1 MEKLKIT
8 ENGLIKKI
16 SFTEKFATGIFL
28 VTDNKLVKQNC
39 KILTIDLGENT
50 NPLELRQKVT
60 KIEKTGILTIRIMD
74 QYFQYIFKD
83 YAAKSDVDRLIQDVA
98 PQSREALKAA
108 YELAGL
114 NNLDQT
120 GNISDFTYNMN

>member
-8 ENGLIKKI
+8 DNGLIKKI
-16 SFTEKFATGIFL
+16 SFTDKFATGIFL

-39 KILTIDLGENT
+39 KILNIDLGENT
-50 NPLELRQKVT
+50 NPLELTQKVT
-60 KIEKTGILTIRIMD
+60 KIEKTGILTTRIMD

-83 YAAKSDVDRLIQDVA
+83 YAAKSDVDRLIQNIA

-114 NNLDQT
+114 NKLDQT